1 MKEIF
6 EQYGGMIITIVAILT
21 VILVVRAV
29 IGSDQ
34 TGIVGKAFGQLID
47 TFLSQA
53 QMAQKGTLIDGT
65 QSSVALGIWHAVG
78 MRWI

>member
-29 IGSDQ
+29 IGTDQ

-47 TFLSQA
+47 TFLSQ
-53 QMAQKGTLIDGT
+53 AQKGTLIDGT